1 LLGVATP
8 KVFPGATHVYYVY
21 GITLDI
27 DVLGVASS
35 KIVDALRAEGVPW
48 LAAGYQNLHLLPLFR
63 HKIAY
68 GTKGFPWT
76 SPYCTNDIQYGPGVC
91 PTAEKLHSETFLGL
105 NICMNE
111 LPPADVA
118 LVVAAFRKVWS
129 NVSELK

>member
-1 LLGVATP
+1 MP
-8 KVFPGATHVYYVY
+8 K
-21 GITLDI
+21 
-27 DVLGVASS
+27 S
-35 KIVDALRAEGVPW
+35 KVSVVGVPS
-48 LAAGYQNLHLLPLFR
+48 LMAGYQNLHLLPLFR

-111 LPPADVA
+111 LPPEDVA
-118 LVVAAFRKVWS
+118 LIVAAFHKVWAQL
-129 NVSELK
+129 EQLKA